1 MYYKI
6 KIFYIIG
13 KFDELPYDDSGVKR
27 SEFPLQANFSN
38 LAQQYLSTMRR
49 IASRQIMKNN
59 KFHLNSESDKIR
71 LNLQMEKSK
80 IYRCSVFLV
89 WYLLIIKGI

>member
-1 MYYKI
+1 
-6 KIFYIIG
+6 
-13 KFDELPYDDSGVKR
+13 
-27 SEFPLQANFSN
+27 
-38 LAQQYLSTMRR
+38 MRR

-80 IYRCSVFLV
+80 IYRCSVFPV